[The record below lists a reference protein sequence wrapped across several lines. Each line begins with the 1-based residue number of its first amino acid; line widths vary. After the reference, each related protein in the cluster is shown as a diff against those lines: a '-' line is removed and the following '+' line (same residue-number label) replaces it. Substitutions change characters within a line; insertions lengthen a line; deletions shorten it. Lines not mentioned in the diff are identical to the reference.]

1 MKRQLWFVA
10 AAIVF
15 AAAHTVSA
23 AGQSIALASGNFA
36 FTGDNGPAF
45 WGEIS
50 PVCAP
55 TSVRQSPIDIDR
67 VVIDPKLDSLRVIS
81 TETATV
87 LTNPGYNLTATPD
100 HKATIELNRVT
111 YTLDHFH
118 FHTLSE
124 HTVLGQHGVMEV
136 HVVFV
141 DPSQTKLAVIGVI
154 YRIGKQNRFL
164 QKLLTAG
171 LPEKTTSAPTTVEK
185 LNLGQAFTDLGSYY
199 NYPGSLTTPPCGENV
214 NWFVLKQWAELSQ
227 DQLDAFRKVLGNDF
241 RPVQKKNDRVVKAT
255 LRGPF

>member
-1 MKRQLWFVA
+1 
-10 AAIVF
+10 
-15 AAAHTVSA
+15 
-23 AGQSIALASGNFA
+23 
-36 FTGDNGPAF
+36 
-45 WGEIS
+45 
-50 PVCAP
+50 
-55 TSVRQSPIDIDR
+55 
-67 VVIDPKLDSLRVIS
+67 
-81 TETATV
+81 
-87 LTNPGYNLTATPD
+87 
-100 HKATIELNRVT
+100 
-111 YTLDHFH
+111 
-118 FHTLSE
+118 
-124 HTVLGQHGVMEV
+124 
-136 HVVFV
+136 
-141 DPSQTKLAVIGVI
+141 
-154 YRIGKQNRFL
+154 L